1 MCTGVDIIDV
11 VHLVRAV
18 AQCRVTLAMSVETVH
33 LRAVK
38 LKFTKDFKIFVVLL
52 RKMQLF
58 ANIIFL
64 LCSSS
69 KSSKSRRRRRRR
81 DKSFDNI
88 SSSGAVASH
97 NWHPFI

>member
-33 LRAVK
+33 LRDVK
-38 LKFTKDFKIFVVLL
+38 LKFTKEYEIFVVLL

-64 LCSSS
+64 LR
-69 KSSKSRRRRRRR
+69 SSKSRRRRRRR

-88 SSSGAVASH
+88 SSSGAVAPH